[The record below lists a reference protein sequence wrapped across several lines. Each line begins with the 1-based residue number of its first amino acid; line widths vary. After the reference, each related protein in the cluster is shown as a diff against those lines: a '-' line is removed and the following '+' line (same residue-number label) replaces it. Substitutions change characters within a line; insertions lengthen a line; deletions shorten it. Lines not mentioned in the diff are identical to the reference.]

1 MGGSIVFDDELLD
14 VSVEENLP
22 AVSID
27 DFNKALDTTEEQLKK
42 FQLDMEERL
51 ADIASLI
58 FSAHLLI
65 LRDTEFSGAML
76 KLVEQGVHPAVAVSR
91 VVEDFCRMF
100 ANSENTR
107 LQEKVHDV
115 RDLGSRILRNLTRVD
130 RAMPDF
136 SGSIIIAESLLPS
149 DLVRMSAQKVG
160 GIVLVSGGATAH
172 LSILARSLDLPMII
186 VHDKRLLKLP
196 ANTPL
201 IVDSE
206 QGALFIRPDA
216 EVVRNF
222 ELLQETKKKAA
233 EIESTINPETCTSDG
248 TVIRLLANINLLSD
262 LDVAKRLK
270 AEGIGLYRSEFPFV
284 VRNDFPSEEEQYRV
298 YKKLADGMPGREVVF
313 RTLDIGG
320 DKMLSYFQTGN
331 EANPFLGLR
340 AIRLSLR
347 YRNIFAPQ
355 IRALLRAGVGGELR
369 IMFPFVSSVDDFIEA
384 RDFVRE
390 CIVQLGHENI
400 PHNNTPLFGIMVELP
415 AAVEIIEELAYE
427 VDFMSIGS
435 NDLVQY
441 ILAVDRTN
449 EKIADLYM
457 PHHPAVL
464 RSLKKIA
471 DAAQKFKK
479 HLSICGDIA
488 SSKVMLPF
496 LLGIGIK
503 TLSVDIRR
511 LAQVQQIVASI
522 DITQARANA
531 MAMLQCSRIS
541 EINAL
546 LETEKS
552 KT

>member
-1 MGGSIVFDDELLD
+1 
-14 VSVEENLP
+14 
-22 AVSID
+22 
-27 DFNKALDTTEEQLKK
+27 
-42 FQLDMEERL
+42 
-51 ADIASLI
+51 
-58 FSAHLLI
+58 
-65 LRDTEFSGAML
+65 
-76 KLVEQGVHPAVAVSR
+76 
-91 VVEDFCRMF
+91 
-100 ANSENTR
+100 
-107 LQEKVHDV
+107 
-115 RDLGSRILRNLTRVD
+115 
-130 RAMPDF
+130 
-136 SGSIIIAESLLPS
+136 
-149 DLVRMSAQKVG
+149 
-160 GIVLVSGGATAH
+160 
-172 LSILARSLDLPMII
+172 
-186 VHDKRLLKLP
+186 
-196 ANTPL
+196 
-201 IVDSE
+201 
-206 QGALFIRPDA
+206 
-216 EVVRNF
+216 
-222 ELLQETKKKAA
+222 
-233 EIESTINPETCTSDG
+233 
-248 TVIRLLANINLLSD
+248 
-262 LDVAKRLK
+262 
-270 AEGIGLYRSEFPFV
+270 
-284 VRNDFPSEEEQYRV
+284 
-298 YKKLADGMPGREVVF
+298 
-313 RTLDIGG
+313 
-320 DKMLSYFQTGN
+320 
-331 EANPFLGLR
+331 
-340 AIRLSLR
+340 
-347 YRNIFAPQ
+347 
-355 IRALLRAGVGGELR
+355 
-369 IMFPFVSSVDDFIEA
+369 MFPFVSSVDDFIEA